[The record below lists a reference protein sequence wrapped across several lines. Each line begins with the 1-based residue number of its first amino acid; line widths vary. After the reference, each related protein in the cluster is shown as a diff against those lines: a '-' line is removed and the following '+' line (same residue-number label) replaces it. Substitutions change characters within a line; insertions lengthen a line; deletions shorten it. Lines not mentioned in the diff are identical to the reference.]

1 MKRTTIPPGEDDFV
15 HTVTAYGNAWQ
26 MKYGTAVVNRHANK
40 IVRIVDT
47 WHAGGS
53 AIEHLH
59 HLLES
64 DDPAVQLAAANS
76 LVRLA
81 TPERAVPI
89 LQALAVNGSG
99 RISLDARAG
108 LMLFERSLKK

>member
-1 MKRTTIPPGEDDFV
+1 MKRTPISPKEEEFV
-15 HTVTAYGNAWQ
+15 QAVAAFGNAWRL
-26 MKYGTAVVNRHANK
+26 KYSTAVVNRHANK

-53 AIEHLH
+53 AIEYLQ

-64 DDPAVQLAAANS
+64 EDPAVQLAAANS
-76 LVRLA
+76 LIRLN

-89 LQALAVNGSG
+89 LNALTVNGPG

-108 LMLFERSLKK
+108 LMIYERSLKK